1 VREEGPG
8 ALPHGS
14 GFSEH
19 RVSAETFAAETVDLA
34 RSSGIG
40 TSRFLRSQQ
49 AETED
54 VIRIRSRQTLRDGL
68 MNRIDVEASYR
79 EAERITRAEAKNFFY
94 AFRFLPPHKRRAIY
108 AVYAFSRRCDD
119 AVDAV
124 EESGKD
130 PAEARAD
137 LAFLSSFLGE
147 SAPQDPL
154 APALRDTL
162 QGFSIPRQPLDE
174 LIAGMEM
181 DLTQKQYA
189 TFEDLQ
195 LYCYRAAS
203 VVGLVCIEIFGYTD
217 PAASPLAEKLGL
229 AMQLTNIL
237 RDIKE
242 DIERDRIYLP
252 ADELARFDCT
262 HEELRRGEVTSH
274 FRELMK
280 FQIER
285 TRSLFAEASAL
296 FPLID
301 ADARY
306 CPVLLKEFYSRILD
320 VIEARDYDVFSRRP
334 RLSRAEKLR
343 LAGSLW
349 VRSRAARW
357 RASRQAAKKPVSHE
371 Q

>member
-1 VREEGPG
+1 
-8 ALPHGS
+8 
-14 GFSEH
+14 
-19 RVSAETFAAETVDLA
+19 
-34 RSSGIG
+34 
-40 TSRFLRSQQ
+40 
-49 AETED
+49 
-54 VIRIRSRQTLRDGL
+54 
-68 MNRIDVEASYR
+68 M
-79 EAERITRAEAKNFFY
+79 
-94 AFRFLPPHKRRAIY
+94 
-108 AVYAFSRRCDD
+108 
-119 AVDAV
+119 
-124 EESGKD
+124 EESGKEPD
-130 PAEARAD
+130 EARAD
-137 LAFLSSFLGE
+137 LAFLKSLLGE
-147 SAPQDPL
+147 SAPEDSL

-162 QGFSIPRQPLDE
+162 HGFNIQRQPLDE

-181 DLTQKQYA
+181 DLTKKQYA
-189 TFEDLQ
+189 TFEELQ

-242 DIERDRIYLP
+242 DLERDRVYLP
-252 ADELARFDCT
+252 ADELARFGCT
-262 HEELRRGEVTSH
+262 HEELRSGEVTNH
-274 FRELMK
+274 FREFME

-285 TRSLFAEASAL
+285 TRTLFTEASAL

-301 ADARY
+301 QDARY

-334 RLSRAEKLR
+334 KLSRLEKLR

-357 RASRQAAKKPVSHE
+357 SARRQAAKKPVSHK